1 MQANITV
8 DQVFAENMKFAA
20 EERCLPWEETRDG
33 VTVVVEPKL
42 HFESDMTVW
51 HLSRHA
57 FAHYRH
63 WKRDGANVSF
73 FEHGHKTGDQVMMDA
88 RCTIIREIET
98 GEWA

>member
-1 MQANITV
+1 MPANITV
-8 DQVFAENMKFAA
+8 DQVFAENMEFPV
-20 EERCLPWEETRDG
+20 EERCLPWEESRDG

-42 HFESDMTVW
+42 HFASDMTIW

-63 WKRDGANVSF
+63 WKHDGASVSF

-88 RCTIIREIET
+88 RCTVIREIEN